1 MRFIMVNVTCV
12 VTLPQL
18 YPQVYSN
25 QACLPLEFHWQG
37 SEHSKHLHPNPVLN
51 YNPVWSFQQE
61 IYKLS
66 SLPWGKMF
74 LKSRDMSSGFTFT
87 QSVSLAYL
95 TFPKLQF
102 PHLSNNGD
110 NSTELF
116 WGLCGTIHG
125 KYLVRYQKIST
136 SLRIWFFAFFFLIF
150 RINEI

>member
-1 MRFIMVNVTCV
+1 MSHVWWHFPSSIPRF
-12 VTLPQL
+12 TLTKL
-18 YPQVYSN
+18 VFLWSFTGKV
-25 QACLPLEFHWQG
+25 AK
-37 SEHSKHLHPNPVLN
+37 HSKHLHPNPVLN